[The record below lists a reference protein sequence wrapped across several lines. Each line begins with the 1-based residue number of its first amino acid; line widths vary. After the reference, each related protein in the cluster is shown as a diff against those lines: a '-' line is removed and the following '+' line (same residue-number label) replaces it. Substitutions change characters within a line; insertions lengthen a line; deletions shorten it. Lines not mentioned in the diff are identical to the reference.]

1 MTAQGNFQRIG
12 DRLRQIPKQ
21 IDHLLAGFEMM
32 LKRHPSPVFIRDN
45 PTRRQSQQSI
55 MRLIVVGLG
64 KKRFIGGHKRQ
75 SLRIGQI
82 QQKRF
87 YPLLVRQ
94 TMTLQLDIETVTKG
108 VFEFEQAGKRQITL
122 PLCQGAVDR
131 PFGATCEANQPFG
144 LAQQISDQDMRP
156 FPMRGEQIGPRSQF
170 HQTGITRITGGQQD
184 KRRPD
189 LGQSIQTTGG
199 PLLFPFDR

>member
-1 MTAQGNFQRIG
+1 
-12 DRLRQIPKQ
+12 
-21 IDHLLAGFEMM
+21 M

-45 PTRRQSQQSI
+45 PPRRQSQQSI

-94 TMTLQLDIETVTKG
+94 TMALQLDIETVTKS
-108 VFEFEQAGKRQITL
+108 VFEFEQAGKCQITL
-122 PLCQGAVDR
+122 PLRQGAVDR
-131 PFGATCEANQPFG
+131 PFGAACEANQPFG
-144 LAQQISDQDMRP
+144 LAQ
-156 FPMRGEQIGPRSQF
+156 
-170 HQTGITRITGGQQD
+170 
-184 KRRPD
+184 
-189 LGQSIQTTGG
+189 
-199 PLLFPFDR
+199 